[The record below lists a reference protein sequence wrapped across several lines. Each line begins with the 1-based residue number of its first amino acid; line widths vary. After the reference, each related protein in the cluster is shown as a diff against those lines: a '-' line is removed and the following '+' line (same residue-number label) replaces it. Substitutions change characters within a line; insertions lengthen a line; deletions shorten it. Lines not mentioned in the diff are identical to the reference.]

1 MSCIELYCVLIDF
14 LTYEV
19 SLNRQSLITVCSSL
33 TGSEARLER
42 RQPVPPHTELLE
54 PEPLAVRRLPR
65 RRRPPRRPHRHLL
78 LLRPLPRRPQGR
90 RRQRK
95 EESQR
100 PQKDGRR
107 TGTIVCTTW

>member
-1 MSCIELYCVLIDF
+1 MYVLIDSF
-14 LTYEV
+14 TYEV
-19 SLNRQSLITVCSSL
+19 SLNRQSLITVCSSPI
-33 TGSEARLER
+33 GSEARLER

-65 RRRPPRRPHRHLL
+65 RGRPPRRPHRHLL
-78 LLRPLPRRPQGR
+78 LLRPLPRHRPQGR

-107 TGTIVCTTW
+107 TGTIDCMTW